1 MKLIEK
7 KDGNKTI
14 YKWVADDWEEQEKP
28 ERDLTTSGR
37 KLLSTGLTKE
47 QYEEIFHKKDNK
59 INK

>member
-1 MKLIEK
+1 MKLIEIK
-7 KDGNKTI
+7 ERNKTI
-14 YKWVADDWEEQEKP
+14 YKWVPDNWEEEEKP

-47 QYEEIFHKKDNK
+47 QYENIFNKKSNK

>member
-14 YKWVADDWEEQEKP
+14 YKWVSDDWEEQDKP

-37 KLLSTGLTKE
+37 KLLSTGLSKE
-47 QYEEIFHKKDNK
+47 QYEEIFNKKR
-59 INK
+59 

>member
-1 MKLIEK
+1 MKFIEK
-7 KDGNKTI
+7 KEGIKTI
-14 YKWVADDWEEQEKP
+14 YKWVPDDWEEKELP

-47 QYEEIFHKKDNK
+47 QYEEIFGKKDNK

>member
-7 KDGNKTI
+7 KEGNKTI
-14 YKWVADDWEEQEKP
+14 YKWVADDWVEEEKP

-37 KLLSTGLTKE
+37 KLLSTGLTEE
-47 QYEEIFHKKDNK
+47 QYKSIFKKDNK